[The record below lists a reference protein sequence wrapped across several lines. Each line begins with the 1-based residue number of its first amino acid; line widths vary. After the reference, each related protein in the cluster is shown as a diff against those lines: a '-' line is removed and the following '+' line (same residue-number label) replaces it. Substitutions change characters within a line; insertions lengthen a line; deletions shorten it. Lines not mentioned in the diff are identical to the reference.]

1 MQLTKKL
8 GFLVGY
14 TFPAIIVLSYYLGG
28 PNWTFAGFVYVYF
41 ITPIL
46 DELIGKDPHNVVR
59 TDFES
64 LTEDAYFDILVY
76 SNVYIQFGLLFWGS
90 YVLVFDGLTVVQS
103 IGLVLSLGIFSA
115 NIINI
120 AHELG
125 HRQSPIA
132 KFHSKIALMTVSY
145 MHFFIEHNR
154 GHHVHV
160 ATPQDPATSKKGQTV
175 FEFWYQSVVG
185 SYRSAWQIETKRL
198 AREGKP
204 IWSKDNEMIW
214 FAVLPVLFCG
224 ILIAFCYLLTTTQI
238 DAPRPQLATL
248 WLIPLFFVVQSTI
261 AFLSLECVN
270 YIEHYGIVRREIAAG
285 KYERVNPLHS
295 WNANHLISNLM
306 LFQLQRH
313 SDHHAFAARP
323 YQVLRHFDESPQL
336 PFGYPVMI
344 LMSLVPP
351 LWFKMMD
358 NRLESWQA
366 KSYDSDHISQVVKQ
380 FA

>member
-1 MQLTKKL
+1 
-8 GFLVGY
+8 
-14 TFPAIIVLSYYLGG
+14 
-28 PNWTFAGFVYVYF
+28 
-41 ITPIL
+41 
-46 DELIGKDPHNVVR
+46 
-59 TDFES
+59 
-64 LTEDAYFDILVY
+64 LVY

-90 YVLVFDGLTVVQS
+90 YVLVFDNLTLLQS
-103 IGLVLSLGIFSA
+103 IGLVLSLGVFSA
-115 NIINI
+115 CIINI

-132 KFHSKIALMTVSY
+132 KFHSKMALMTVSY

-160 ATPQDPATSKKGQTV
+160 ATPLDPATSKKGQTI
-175 FEFWYQSVVG
+175 FQFWYQSVVG

-198 AREGKP
+198 AREDKRV
-204 IWSKDNEMIW
+204 WSSNNEMLK
-214 FAVLPVLFCG
+214 FAVLPLLFCG
-224 ILIAFCYLLTTTQI
+224 ILIAFCYFFITNHS
-238 DAPRPQLATL
+238 QLATL
-248 WLIPLFFVVQSTI
+248 SVVPLFFIVQSVI

-270 YIEHYGIVRREIAAG
+270 YIEHYGIVRREVSAG

-323 YQVLRHFDESPQL
+323 YQVLRHFDQSPQL

-344 LMSLVPP
+344 LLSLVPP
-351 LWFKMMD
+351 LWFRLMD

-366 KSYDSDHISQVVKQ
+366 KSYDSEHIAEVVRQ